1 MTEPSSSRVP
11 EPAAGTSWGLANPD
25 ASMNPP
31 SAAPSAAAAQ
41 SSASATPAAHS
52 AYMAYSVSW
61 NLTQRCNL
69 ECSHCYMSAFAGAD
83 TRGELSTDVCRRVM
97 DEIALV
103 NPNVFLIL
111 TGGEPLLRRDIWD
124 IAAYAAEKR
133 FTTVLGTNG
142 VLLREREAKAM
153 REHGVLG
160 ASISLDS
167 IDRAKHDAFRH
178 LPGSWDGAVR
188 ATRVLSDAG
197 LDFSLH
203 MSVTDWNVG
212 EVPAMIDLARELG
225 AKVLN
230 FFFLVRTGRGKD
242 LTDIDP
248 AAYERILTYLAK
260 VQGAGPPSFVKSLL
274 GMGERRTGGAAQTFE
289 DPWSTPVGK
298 SDGLLIRAK
307 CAPHFRRVLYE
318 RNPSSPLL
326 RNYAHG
332 SCPAGKYYCRIT
344 PEGDVTPCPYMPV
357 TAGNLRAQS
366 FADLWRDAP
375 VFGDLREPRLGG
387 RCGVCEFSKICGGC
401 RCRAYATHGDY
412 LAEDPA
418 CGYQPG
424 AHGGALIDLPASLTV
439 GLPVDYQLV
448 WDADARARL
457 QAIPSFARGMV
468 IKAVEAY
475 ARGRGEST
483 ITKELLADV
492 RSKWG
497 SRFRA
502 PS

>member
-1 MTEPSSSRVP
+1 MMT
-11 EPAAGTSWGLANPD
+11 A
-25 ASMNPP
+25 
-31 SAAPSAAAAQ
+31 
-41 SSASATPAAHS
+41 ATP
-52 AYMAYSVSW
+52 YTAYSVSW

-69 ECSHCYMSAFAGAD
+69 ECVHCYMSAFAGAD
-83 TRGELSTDVCRRVM
+83 TRGELTTEECRRVI
-97 DEIALV
+97 DEIATV

-124 IAAYAAEKR
+124 VAAYAAEKQ
-133 FTTVLGTNG
+133 FTTVFGTNG
-142 VLLREREAKAM
+142 VLLREREARLM
-153 REHGVLG
+153 REHRVLG

-167 IDRAKHDAFRH
+167 TDPKKHDAFRR
-178 LPGSWDGAVR
+178 LPNAWDGAVR
-188 ATRVLSDAG
+188 ATRVLTDEG

-203 MSVTDWNVG
+203 MSVTDWNVE

-230 FFFLVRTGRGKD
+230 FFFLVRTGRGQN
-242 LTDIDP
+242 LTDIDA
-248 AAYERILTYLAK
+248 AAYERILTYLARA
-260 VQGAGPPSFVKSLL
+260 QGIGGGAPSFVQRLL
-274 GMGERRTGGAAQTFE
+274 GRAPSTGRAFE
-289 DPWSTPVGK
+289 DPWSTAVGGA
-298 SDGLLIRAK
+298 DGLLIRAK
-307 CAPHFRRVLYE
+307 CAPHFRRILWE
-318 RNPSSPLL
+318 LNPSSPLL

-344 PEGDVTPCPYMPV
+344 PDGDVTPCPYMPV
-357 TAGNLRAQS
+357 TAGNLRQSS
-366 FADLWRDAP
+366 FADLWREAS
-375 VFGDLREPRLGG
+375 VFGDLRQLKLGG

-424 AHGGALIDLPASLTV
+424 AHGGTLIDLPASLTF

-448 WDADARARL
+448 WEEEARARL

-475 ARGRGEST
+475 ARGRGETT

-502 PS
+502 SS

>member
-1 MTEPSSSRVP
+1 MDPDKHAHASAHWFLAVTDPTSDHIAVP
-11 EPAAGTSWGLANPD
+11 TSAT
-25 ASMNPP
+25 
-31 SAAPSAAAAQ
+31 SAAAAPY
-41 SSASATPAAHS
+41 T
-52 AYMAYSVSW
+52 AYSVSW

-69 ECSHCYMSAFAGAD
+69 ECAHCYMSAFAGAD
-83 TRGELSTDVCRRVM
+83 TRGELSTDECRRVM

-111 TGGEPLLRRDIWD
+111 TGGEPLLRKDIWD
-124 IAAYAAEKR
+124 IAAYASEKR

-142 VLLREREAKAM
+142 VLLREREAKLM
-153 REHGVLG
+153 RTHGVLG

-167 IDRAKHDAFRH
+167 TDHARHDAFRR
-178 LPGSWDGAVR
+178 LPGAWEAAVR

-212 EVPAMIDLARELG
+212 EVPAMIDLAKELG

-230 FFFLVRTGRGKD
+230 FFFLVRTGRGKN
-242 LTDIDP
+242 LTDVDP
-248 AAYERILTYLAK
+248 ATYERILTYLAQ
-260 VQGAGPPSFVKSLL
+260 VQGVGGGPPSFVKALF
-274 GMGERRTGGAAQTFE
+274 GMGERRGPQTFE
-289 DPWSTPVGK
+289 DPWSTPVGRA
-298 SDGLLIRAK
+298 DGLLIRAK
-307 CAPHFRRVLYE
+307 CAPHFRRILYGM
-318 RNPSSPLL
+318 NPSSPLL

-357 TAGNLRAQS
+357 AAGSLRERS
-366 FADLWRDAP
+366 FADLWRTAP
-375 VFGDLREPRLGG
+375 VFADLRDPKLGG
-387 RCGVCEFSKICGGC
+387 RCGSCEFSRICGGC
-401 RCRAYATHGDY
+401 RCRAYATYGDY

-418 CGYQPG
+418 CAYQPG
-424 AHGGALIDLPASLTV
+424 AHGGQRIDLPASLTF
-439 GLPVDYQLV
+439 GLPVDYELA
-448 WDADARARL
+448 WDEEARARL

-475 ARGRGEST
+475 ARGRGETT
-483 ITKELLADV
+483 ITPGLLADV
-492 RSKWG
+492 RSTWG

-502 PS
+502 QP